1 MIRNLFFAVV
11 LLLFS
16 IPGFAQGTGNRQQ
29 EEFQYWE
36 SVLDAYEDFAN
47 TRAQLRGNR
56 KDAETLREKQLRIEA
71 LLRHPIG
78 RMTVQQQRRFNDI
91 SARAGLPLT
100 ASAAQQEE
108 EETAPAPI
116 ATPSGKRV
124 PAAKPRPV
132 ISTKNEE
139 AVQPAEVPIRE
150 HRVER
155 VESHRPGIR
164 TALTP
169 LPVNGTIIPPSP
181 GPVPETKIP
190 WHRYILLRTGFS
202 SQWIVGG
209 MAGALHPSGIGL
221 YASFQFH
228 PSFTRLGETY
238 LATDPDVIW
247 TNGRSAIKGVA
258 AHAGLLAGK
267 GPVVFYLGAGYGRR
281 TVYWQDSDNA
291 WAQITTASF
300 SGISVE
306 TGGIV
311 PLGRRIC
318 LGLGLETLAFMTLS
332 VTGSIGI
339 HF

>member
-1 MIRNLFFAVV
+1 MIRNFFGVVV
-11 LLLFS
+11 LLMFS
-16 IPGFAQGTGNRQQ
+16 IPGFAQDTASRQR

-56 KDAETLREKQLRIEA
+56 KVAEILREKQLRIEA
-71 LLRHPIG
+71 LLRHPKG
-78 RMTVQQQRRFNDI
+78 RMTVQQQERFNTI

-100 ASAAQQEE
+100 AQQEE
-108 EETAPAPI
+108 EETALAPI
-116 ATPSGKRV
+116 ATAPGKKV
-124 PAAKPRPV
+124 PTTKPRPV
-132 ISTKNEE
+132 VSTKNEE
-139 AVQPAEVPIRE
+139 SVQPAEVPARE
-150 HRVER
+150 NRVER

-181 GPVPETKIP
+181 SPAPETKIP
-190 WHRYILLRTGFS
+190 WHRYILLQTGFS
-202 SQWIVGG
+202 SQWILGC

-238 LATDPDVIW
+238 PADNPDLIW
-247 TNGRSAIKGVA
+247 TNGRSATKGMA
-258 AHAGLLAGK
+258 AHAGLMAGK

-291 WAQITTASF
+291 WAQITSASF

-306 TGGIV
+306 AGGIV
-311 PLGRRIC
+311 RLGGQIC
-318 LGLGLETLAFMTLS
+318 LGLGLETLAFKTIG

>member
-1 MIRNLFFAVV
+1 MIRNFFGAVV
-11 LLLFS
+11 LLMFS
-16 IPGFAQGTGNRQQ
+16 IPGFAQDTASRQR

-56 KDAETLREKQLRIEA
+56 KVAEILREKQLRIEA
-71 LLRHPIG
+71 LLRHPKG
-78 RMTVQQQRRFNDI
+78 RMTVQQQERFNTI

-100 ASAAQQEE
+100 AQQEE
-108 EETAPAPI
+108 EEAALAPI
-116 ATPSGKRV
+116 ATAPGKKV
-124 PAAKPRPV
+124 PTTKPRPV
-132 ISTKNEE
+132 VSTKNEE
-139 AVQPAEVPIRE
+139 SVQPAEVPARE
-150 HRVER
+150 NRVER

-181 GPVPETKIP
+181 SPAPETKIP
-190 WHRYILLRTGFS
+190 WHRYILLQTGFS
-202 SQWIVGG
+202 SQWILGC

-221 YASFQFH
+221 YASFQIR

-238 LATDPDVIW
+238 PADNPDLIW
-247 TNGRSAIKGVA
+247 TNGRSATKGMA
-258 AHAGLLAGK
+258 AHAGLMAGK

-291 WAQITTASF
+291 WAQITSASF

-306 TGGIV
+306 AGGIV
-311 PLGRRIC
+311 RLGGQIC
-318 LGLGLETLAFMTLS
+318 LGLGLETLAFKTIG